1 MLLVNAGVV
10 NVPDVPV
17 IPLGDDEHEVLRVDD
32 QVIVVVALYAMAADD
47 AEMVMIGA
55 AELSGGGLP
64 GGGVPALA
72 PEMATGAP
80 HAERASP
87 KTTAINNSL

>member
-1 MLLVNAGVV
+1 M

-32 QVIVVVALYAMAADD
+32 QVIVDVALYAMAAGN

-55 AELSGGGLP
+55 AGLPGGGEFP
-64 GGGVPALA
+64 GGGVPAIA
-72 PEMATGAP
+72 PEMVTGAP

-87 KTTAINNSL
+87 KTAAINNSL